1 LVGIVSFCN
10 FKTKKQNYDEKI
22 NFLNRSNYS
31 ATVFFLKAN
40 KQSEERLSDY
50 VLANVEALAQTE
62 IMEDGYYCYG
72 TGSVVC
78 PYSGKLVGGYFKKR
92 NLE

>member
-1 LVGIVSFCN
+1 MKKSIMFATAMIVVAGTLF
-10 FKTKKQNYDEKI
+10 T
-22 NFLNRSNYS
+22 
-31 ATVFFLKAN
+31 KAN
-40 KQSEERLSDY
+40 KETKMSDT
-50 VLANVEALAQTE
+50 VLANVEALAQSE
-62 IMEDGYYCYG
+62 KMEDGYLCFG

>member
-1 LVGIVSFCN
+1 M
-10 FKTKKQNYDEKI
+10 KKLTFSI
-22 NFLNRSNYS
+22 AVITA

>member
-1 LVGIVSFCN
+1 MKKSIMFATAMIVVAGTLF
-10 FKTKKQNYDEKI
+10 T
-22 NFLNRSNYS
+22 
-31 ATVFFLKAN
+31 KAN
-40 KQSEERLSDY
+40 KETKMSDT
-50 VLANVEALAQTE
+50 VLANVEALTQSE
-62 IMEDGYYCYG
+62 KMEDGYFCFG

>member
-1 LVGIVSFCN
+1 MFATAMIVVAGTLF
-10 FKTKKQNYDEKI
+10 T
-22 NFLNRSNYS
+22 
-31 ATVFFLKAN
+31 KAN
-40 KQSEERLSDY
+40 KETKMSDT
-50 VLANVEALAQTE
+50 VLANVEALAQSE
-62 IMEDGYYCYG
+62 KMEDGYFCFG

>member
-1 LVGIVSFCN
+1 M
-10 FKTKKQNYDEKI
+10 DE
-22 NFLNRSNYS
+22 S
-31 ATVFFLKAN
+31 ATAMIVVAGTLFTKAN
-40 KQSEERLSDY
+40 KETKMSDT
-50 VLANVEALAQTE
+50 VLANVEALAQSE
-62 IMEDGYYCYG
+62 KMEDGYFCFG

>member
-1 LVGIVSFCN
+1 MKKSIMFATAMIVVAGTLF
-10 FKTKKQNYDEKI
+10 T
-22 NFLNRSNYS
+22 
-31 ATVFFLKAN
+31 KAN
-40 KQSEERLSDY
+40 KETKMSDT
-50 VLANVEALAQTE
+50 VLANVEALAQSE
-62 IMEDGYYCYG
+62 KMEDGYFCFG